1 MCALLSATILRLAHP
16 LRGLRFGLRSAP
28 PRRPP
33 QSSSRLPWRSMGGAV
48 SASVTT
54 AADGDGGAAELE
66 SLGWTRLRDEL
77 EKRGLPAAGA
87 TRALAEV
94 AGV

>member
-1 MCALLSATILRLAHP
+1 
-16 LRGLRFGLRSAP
+16 
-28 PRRPP
+28 
-33 QSSSRLPWRSMGGAV
+33 MGGAV